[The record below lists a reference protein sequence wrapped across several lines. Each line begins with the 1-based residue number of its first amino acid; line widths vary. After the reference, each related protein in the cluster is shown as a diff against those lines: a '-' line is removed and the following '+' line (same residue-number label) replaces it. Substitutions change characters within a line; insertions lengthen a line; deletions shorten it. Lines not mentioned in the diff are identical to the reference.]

1 MLITKKSYAL
11 EVTEHEG
18 MFTTPSLE
26 DFELIKKFLKS
37 DDITAEH
44 IFVYP
49 IRLCDTATDR
59 DNEQLTLQ
67 ALESIKSLVV
77 GKAGIK
83 NHDWNSNNIHSRI
96 YKAEIEEI
104 EGVMCLVGY
113 AYTMDT
119 EGNKE
124 LIEGIKSGLLQE
136 VSIGFNATSYTM
148 LEDGVRQIDDVE
160 DVYEW
165 SFVAV
170 PAQRNAGVIKSYE
183 DNKCKEGVKDMTLEE
198 LQAKVKE
205 LETEVE
211 LKSARVKELEEE
223 KVQTA
228 LENAIASALEGLEP
242 VSEKAEE
249 IARQV
254 AQAGIVMGEEGP
266 EGVEEVKACLK
277 GDYGFLFKAEEVE
290 EETEDEKEL
299 EDEEVEETEV
309 KSKSFTYIPEKV
321 TKKCAEKID
330 FTYIPNKTK

>member
-1 MLITKKSYAL
+1 MQITKKSYTF
-11 EVTEHEG
+11 EVTEHKG
-18 MFTTPSLE
+18 MFTTPSNE

-37 DDITAEH
+37 EEITAEH

-59 DNEQLTLQ
+59 DNEQFSLL
-67 ALESIKSLVV
+67 ALESIKTMIV

-104 EGVMCLVGY
+104 DGVMCLVGY

-119 EGNKE
+119 EGNRE

-148 LEDGVRQIDDVE
+148 LESGVRQIDDVD

-170 PAQRNAGVIKSYE
+170 PAQRQAGVIKSYE
-183 DNKCKEGVKDMTLEE
+183 DNKDKEGVKDMTLEE
-198 LQAKVKE
+198 LQARVKE
-205 LETEVE
+205 LEAEVAI
-211 LKSARVKELEEE
+211 KSARVKELEEE
-223 KVQTA
+223 KVQTV
-228 LENAIASALEGLEP
+228 LENAIASALDGLEFAN
-242 VSEKAEE
+242 EKAEE
-249 IARQV
+249 IARQI
-254 AQAGIVMGEEGP
+254 AESGIKVSEDGV
-266 EGVEEVKACLK
+266 EGVDEVKTTLSE
-277 GDYGFLFKAEEVE
+277 DYKFLFKSEEVNGE
-290 EETEDEKEL
+290 GGEKQLDEGKED
-299 EDEEVEETEV
+299 EV

-321 TKKCAEKID
+321 TKKSANKID
-330 FTYIPNKTK
+330 FTYMPNKTK